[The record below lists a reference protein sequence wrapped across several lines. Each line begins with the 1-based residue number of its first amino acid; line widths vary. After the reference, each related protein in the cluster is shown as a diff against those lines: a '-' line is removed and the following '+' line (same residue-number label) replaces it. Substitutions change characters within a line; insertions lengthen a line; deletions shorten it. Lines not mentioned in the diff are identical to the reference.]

1 MSTVAKLARW
11 EWFKLRRRWLPW
23 ILLGFLLLFSQ
34 MAVWIG
40 FFSYNSL
47 RSSGGQ
53 VLVSD
58 AAQAPDSRGQFR
70 RVSCSTLR
78 IDGSDALPADSS
90 PDVMQG
96 LLAQCQQQAEQQET
110 LLQQGYDGFTLPGS
124 LLAAFGIASSI
135 GLILLTVLTAS
146 AIGSDYGL
154 GTMRPI
160 LARGTGRLP
169 YLTGKF
175 LMLLAA
181 ALGAL
186 GVVGA
191 VTVLSSLIAV
201 GIAEAP
207 PGVDAEPSDWSD
219 AVAAFVRTWASFIPY
234 IAFTGMVS
242 VLTRSAA
249 AGMAVGL
256 GYYFA
261 ESLLGALLGG
271 LFSWFST
278 VGDFLLI
285 RNINALA
292 GGFDIGSGGGS
303 SGSDIG
309 LVQAAAAL
317 IVYTVML
324 TGIAIRSFQKRDV
337 AGAIG

>member
-1 MSTVAKLARW
+1 MSTVAKLVRW

-40 FFSYNSL
+40 FFSYIIL
-47 RSSGGQ
+47 RSSDGQ

-58 AAQAPDSRGQFR
+58 AARAPDSRGQFR

-96 LLAQCQQQAEQQET
+96 LLAQCQQQSEQQET

-154 GTMRPI
+154 GTIRPI

-181 ALGAL
+181 ALG
-186 GVVGA
+186 VVGA

-207 PGVDAEPSDWSD
+207 TGIASEPSDWSD
-219 AVAAFVRTWASFIPY
+219 AAAAFIRTWASFIPY

-271 LFSWFST
+271 LFIWFST

-309 LVQAAAAL
+309 LVQAAAAVT
-317 IVYTVML
+317 VYTVML
-324 TGIAIRSFQKRDV
+324 TGIAIRFFQKRDV
-337 AGAIG
+337 AGASG

>member
-1 MSTVAKLARW
+1 M
-11 EWFKLRRRWLPW
+11 
-23 ILLGFLLLFSQ
+23 
-34 MAVWIG
+34 
-40 FFSYNSL
+40 
-47 RSSGGQ
+47 
-53 VLVSD
+53 
-58 AAQAPDSRGQFR
+58 
-70 RVSCSTLR
+70 
-78 IDGSDALPADSS
+78 
-90 PDVMQG
+90 
-96 LLAQCQQQAEQQET
+96 
-110 LLQQGYDGFTLPGS
+110 
-124 LLAAFGIASSI
+124 
-135 GLILLTVLTAS
+135 
-146 AIGSDYGL
+146 
-154 GTMRPI
+154 
-160 LARGTGRLP
+160 P

-181 ALGAL
+181 ALG
-186 GVVGA
+186 VVGA
-191 VTVLSSLIAV
+191 VTALSSLIAV
-201 GIAEAP
+201 GIAETP
-207 PGVDAEPSDWSD
+207 TGVASEPSDWSD
-219 AVAAFVRTWASFIPY
+219 AAAAFVRTWASFIPY
-234 IAFTGMVS
+234 IAFTGMVA

-261 ESLLGALLGG
+261 ESLLGALLGD

-324 TGIAIRSFQKRDV
+324 TGIAIRFFQKRDV
-337 AGAIG
+337 AGASG

>member
-1 MSTVAKLARW
+1 MNTVAKLVRW

-40 FFSYNSL
+40 FFSYNNL

-53 VLVSD
+53 VLVLD

-70 RVSCSTLR
+70 RVSCSNLR

-90 PDVMQG
+90 PDVMQR
-96 LLAQCQQQAEQQET
+96 LLAQCQQQSEQQET

-154 GTMRPI
+154 GTIRPI

-181 ALGAL
+181 ALG
-186 GVVGA
+186 VVGA

-207 PGVDAEPSDWSD
+207 PGVASEPSDWSG
-219 AVAAFVRTWASFIPY
+219 AASAFVRTWASFIPY

-324 TGIAIRSFQKRDV
+324 TGIAIGSFQKRDV
-337 AGAIG
+337 TGVSG

>member
-53 VLVSD
+53 VLVLD

-70 RVSCSTLR
+70 RVSCSNLR
-78 IDGSDALPADSS
+78 IDGSDALPADSL

-96 LLAQCQQQAEQQET
+96 LLAQCQQQSEQQET

-154 GTMRPI
+154 GTIRPI
-160 LARGTGRLP
+160 LARGPGRLP
-169 YLTGKF
+169 YLTCTF
-175 LMLLAA
+175 LMLLAT

-207 PGVDAEPSDWSD
+207 PGVASEPSDWSD
-219 AVAAFVRTWASFIPY
+219 AAAAFVRTWASFIP
-234 IAFTGMVS
+234 
-242 VLTRSAA
+242 
-249 AGMAVGL
+249 
-256 GYYFA
+256 
-261 ESLLGALLGG
+261 
-271 LFSWFST
+271 
-278 VGDFLLI
+278 
-285 RNINALA
+285 
-292 GGFDIGSGGGS
+292 
-303 SGSDIG
+303 
-309 LVQAAAAL
+309 
-317 IVYTVML
+317 
-324 TGIAIRSFQKRDV
+324 
-337 AGAIG
+337 